1 MYLPHAGYVTVRIQS
16 GQYGATW
23 WEAAAPADRST
34 VLQRHCPLAG
44 LACGTWRG
52 QLDLS

>member
-23 WEAAAPADRST
+23 WEAAAGRSLYRPST
-34 VLQRHCPLAG
+34 SLPTRGPRLRHLERATGPF
-44 LACGTWRG
+44 
-52 QLDLS
+52 S